1 MSRFQIDALVD
12 PQSLP
17 RIAGFFAQ
25 RAIIPAE
32 MTMRVAGER
41 MEIEVAVPDLEP
53 ARADIIAAK
62 LGEVFAILDARV
74 AAPVQAA
81 AGTAPRC

>member
-1 MSRFQIDALVD
+1 MTRFRIEALVD

-32 MTMRVAGER
+32 IIMRVAGER
-41 MEIEVAVPDLEP
+41 MEIEVAVPGLEP
-53 ARADIIAAK
+53 ARAEVIAAK

-74 AAPVQAA
+74 AAPV
-81 AGTAPRC
+81 

>member
-1 MSRFQIDALVD
+1 MTRFRIEALVD

-32 MTMRVAGER
+32 IIMRVAGER
-41 MEIEVAVPDLEP
+41 MEIEVAVPGLEP
-53 ARADIIAAK
+53 ALADIIAAK
-62 LGEVFAILDARV
+62 LGEIFAILDARV
-74 AAPVQAA
+74 AAPV
-81 AGTAPRC
+81 

>member
-1 MSRFQIDALVD
+1 MPQFRIEALVD

-32 MTMRVAGER
+32 MTMRIADER
-41 MEIEVAVPDLEP
+41 MIIDVAAPGLTPVQ
-53 ARADIIAAK
+53 ADIIAAK
-62 LGEVFAILDARV
+62 LAEVFAVLAVRV
-74 AAPVQAA
+74 IALA
-81 AGTAPRC
+81 